1 MTCEDCVH
9 YEVCNAVKIAY
20 DVPFVDADKCFMFK
34 DKSRFIEL
42 PCRVFHCDSEGIYAI
57 ETRPIFYDC
66 GPIAFDKSAIGKTVF
81 ITIEEPS
88 DAPGVQEN
96 GRIKKRLMWLRNKT
110 TE

>member
-9 YEVCNAVKIAY
+9 YEVCEGLEKNGINKISPVHCGY
-20 DVPFVDADKCFMFK
+20 FK

-96 GRIKKRLMWLRNKT
+96 GRIKKRLMWCRNKT